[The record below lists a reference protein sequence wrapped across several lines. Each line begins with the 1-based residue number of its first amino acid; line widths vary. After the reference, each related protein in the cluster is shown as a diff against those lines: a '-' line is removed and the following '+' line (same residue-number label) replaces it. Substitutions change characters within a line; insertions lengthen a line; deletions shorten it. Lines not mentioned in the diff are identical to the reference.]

1 MRWFGEIQK
10 TLGLWTRN
18 VVECCKS
25 GLMGHPRRGMEGSNA
40 ESYVDCGGQSVED
53 GGVESYVDC
62 EGPAQG
68 TSCLLG

>member
-1 MRWFGEIQK
+1 M
-10 TLGLWTRN
+10 
-18 VVECCKS
+18 VECCKS

-40 ESYVDCGGQSVED
+40 ESYMDCGGQSVED